1 MVAVSR
7 LESRLLEALES
18 CGPKADDVEPQSTKK
33 NFNQNVSDVLAIAL
47 ASEMRDRGMD
57 GWSTPT
63 PS

>member
-7 LESRLLEALES
+7 LEARLLEALES

-33 NFNQNVSDVLAIAL
+33 NFNQNVSDALAVAL